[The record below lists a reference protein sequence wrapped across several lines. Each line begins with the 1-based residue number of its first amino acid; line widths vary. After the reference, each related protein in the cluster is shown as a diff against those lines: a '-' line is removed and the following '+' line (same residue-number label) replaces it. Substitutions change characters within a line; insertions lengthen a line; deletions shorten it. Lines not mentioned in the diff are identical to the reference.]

1 MLPFKLGAP
10 AAAAMPTLLI
20 AASGTGGH
28 LFPALAVADALPPGW
43 RVLWLGVPDRLE
55 TQLVPSRYPL
65 HTVRAGGLQGKGL
78 RKLTNLAQLILAAAP
93 IRRLIR
99 RERVQAVFSSGG
111 YIAAPAI
118 LAARWCGVPVVLHES
133 NAVPG
138 KVTRL
143 LGRFCSQVAVGLPQ
157 AAARLPHCQPIQTG
171 TPVRQ
176 GFLASAPLPDWVPPG
191 RGPLLLVMGGSQGAV
206 GLNRMVRPLL
216 PQLVAAGC
224 RVVHLTGS
232 NDPGAGRL
240 QLAGLVERPFSDEL
254 PGLLQHCDLAISRA
268 GAGSLSELAVAGTPT
283 ILVPYPAAADRH
295 QDANAAAAAAL
306 GAAVIVWQHGP
317 GEPALGQAVWRLLG
331 PRLRGG
337 DPASDPLIQLRQGMQ
352 RLAVRDADHRLVTL
366 IEALVAGPRLL
377 RAPGP

>member
-1 MLPFKLGAP
+1 
-10 AAAAMPTLLI
+10 MPTLLI

-28 LFPALAVADALPPGW
+28 LFPALAVAEALPADW
-43 RVLWLGVPDRLE
+43 RVHWVGVPDRLE
-55 TQLVPSRYPL
+55 TSLVPSRFPL
-65 HTVRAGGLQGKGL
+65 HTVRAGGLQGRGL
-78 RKLTNLAQLILAAAP
+78 RKLTNLVQLVLAARP

-99 RERVQAVFSSGG
+99 REGVDVVFSSGG

-143 LGRFCSQVAVGLPQ
+143 LGRSCTHVAVGLAE
-157 AAARLPHCQPIQTG
+157 AAERLPQGHPLVTG

-176 GFLASAPLPDWVPPG
+176 AFLEATPLPDWVPAG
-191 RGPLLLVMGGSQGAV
+191 SGPLVLVMGGSQGAV

-216 PQLVAAGC
+216 PQLADAGC

-232 NDPGAGRL
+232 NDPEAGCL
-240 QLAGLVERPFSDEL
+240 QRPELVERPFSDEL
-254 PGLLQHCDLAISRA
+254 PSLLQHADLAISRA
-268 GAGSLSELAVAGTPT
+268 GAGSLSELAVCGTPT

-317 GEPALGQAVWRLLG
+317 EEAALGQAVWRLLG
-331 PRLRGG
+331 PRLRGAA
-337 DPASDPLIQLRQGMQ
+337 PAADPLLTLRAGME
-352 RLAVRDADHRLVTL
+352 RLAVRDADHRLAGL
-366 IEALVAGPRLL
+366 ISALVRPAGRLPAAGP
-377 RAPGP
+377 